1 MNRACFE
8 TVERKPQ
15 DDGIEFSLTQRE
27 RDIAAFG
34 TVHLERLRRE
44 ANRRD
49 NGNSL
54 ARALARAQEET

>member
-1 MNRACFE
+1 MNRASFLPAE
-8 TVERKPQ
+8 NPH
-15 DDGIEFSLTQRE
+15 DGGIDFVLTPRE

-49 NGNSL
+49 NGNSV